1 MYAVAAAAA
10 KAGAS
15 SSSAARRQALALTEA
30 AANRIRKLLDHR
42 QKEYLRLG
50 VKVRGCNGL
59 TYTLNYA
66 GEVPAL
72 FPRIC
77 FSCFGLDGKGAISS
91 SRVPLWLRCE
101 IAYNRVAEKPYL
113 VRAFESDD
121 RLIIQF
127 QTLMRVV

>member
-1 MYAVAAAAA
+1 MYAVAAAAV

-30 AANRIRKLLDHR
+30 AADKIRTLLDHR

-66 GEVPAL
+66 GEVSV
-72 FPRIC
+72 
-77 FSCFGLDGKGAISS
+77 FSCLLFVFWCGWRGAVSS
-91 SRVPLWLRCE
+91 FV
-101 IAYNRVAEKPYL
+101 VACG
-113 VRAFESDD
+113 
-121 RLIIQF
+121 
-127 QTLMRVV
+127 